1 MLNNRTLVV
10 IKREIREKLL
20 SKSFIIATLLIPV
33 MMFGMI
39 ALQTVFIKMEGDEN
53 TFLQV
58 AVPDANFAEKL
69 QKEFDQRDFVKDGSY
84 QIRVVVSDTSTFEE
98 LLKNAKPDMLSGKL
112 SGIVQVPPTATID
125 KKLKYYSTN
134 PNSRSVEGKITSAVN
149 SVLIDNYFSSKELS
163 QGDLNYAMSRV
174 NMDGFRITEDE
185 KIEEEGVGNRI
196 LSFLFAFLL
205 YFSLLFT
212 GQSMITS
219 VLEEKSSRI
228 VEVILASVS
237 TSELMA
243 GKILG
248 SALIGVVQ
256 MAIWLS
262 PVLVIIS
269 TSIFVLPPEL
279 ILSITAGHLL
289 YFLVNFLVGLVLFL
303 GLYATLGAIF
313 DNPQDAQSGNLPI
326 MMLIIIPFFITFSM
340 VNNPNNTLA
349 TVSSMFPFSSIIV
362 MPSRMTLVDVPLWQ
376 FAVSIFLNIAVMF
389 LIFPFAGKIYRVGIL
404 RTGKKPS
411 WAEVAKWLRYK
422 N

>member
-1 MLNNRTLVV
+1 
-10 IKREIREKLL
+10 
-20 SKSFIIATLLIPV
+20 
-33 MMFGMI
+33 
-39 ALQTVFIKMEGDEN
+39 
-53 TFLQV
+53 
-58 AVPDANFAEKL
+58 
-69 QKEFDQRDFVKDGSY
+69 
-84 QIRVVVSDTSTFEE
+84 
-98 LLKNAKPDMLSGKL
+98 
-112 SGIVQVPPTATID
+112 PTATID